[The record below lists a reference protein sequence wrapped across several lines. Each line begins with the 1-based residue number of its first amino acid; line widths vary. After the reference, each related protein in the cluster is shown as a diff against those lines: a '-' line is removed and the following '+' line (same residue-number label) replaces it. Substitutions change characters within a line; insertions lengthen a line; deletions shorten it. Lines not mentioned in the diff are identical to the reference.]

1 MKKIT
6 TALFAILFLS
16 AASFAQSYAK
26 NDNGRFKNGNE
37 RNAYGRN
44 NDRNDNRNFDNDH
57 GNKKGKHK
65 KHDKNCNRDN
75 KGKHLGA
82 WKKDDRQQHNGFPFP
97 KNGR

>member
-16 AASFAQSYAK
+16 AASFAQPYAK
-26 NDNGRFKNGNE
+26 NDNKRFNNSNE

-44 NDRNDNRNFDNDH
+44 YDRNFNNDH

-82 WKKDDRQQHNGFPFP
+82 WKNEDRQQHNGFPFP